1 MALPT
6 MPRLS
11 TLACAAL
18 LAAAVFLPA
27 CASTP
32 TPPADPV
39 GGARLEPAVAP
50 EQVGLRALDKLALTP
65 QQRTAV
71 TALRSKLTETLAPA
85 VEPRHELVHAM
96 LAAIAHGYLEADGLA
111 TQQAALAQAVDKA
124 RPALLGGLN
133 ELHALLTPE
142 QRVALVDGLAS
153 GGKSSGEDR
162 RARMQRLVGELD
174 LTFAQ
179 KRRLFSVRDELA
191 PGRDRFEQLKS
202 ALHEAAEAF
211 KQDDFDASKLA
222 ISHAPLVE
230 IWCEGFS
237 SLVKVM
243 LPILDDPQRANLGAL
258 LQGMI
263 QGS

>member
-1 MALPT
+1 

-11 TLACAAL
+11 TIVYAAL
-18 LAAAVFLPA
+18 LAAAASLSA
-27 CASTP
+27 CSSTP
-32 TPPADPV
+32 APV
-39 GGARLEPAVAP
+39 TEPLGGARPEPAVAP
-50 EQVGLRALDKLALTP
+50 EQVGLRALDQLSLTA

-71 TALRSKLTETLAPA
+71 TALRGKLAEALAPA
-85 VEPRHELVHAM
+85 AEPRHELVHAM

-124 RPALLGGLN
+124 RPTLLAGLN

-142 QRVALVDGLAS
+142 QRAALVDGLAS

-191 PGRDRFEQLKS
+191 PERERFDQLKS

-211 KQDDFDASKLA
+211 KQDTFDASKLA
-222 ISHAPLVE
+222 IAHAPLVE
-230 IWCEGFS
+230 LWCEGFA

-243 LPILDDPQRANLGAL
+243 LPVLDDPQRAKLGAL